1 MMSDNNDYTMAELK
15 EINEQLDR
23 RYSSISRAAQN
34 LELKNKGLE
43 QEVGVLKQQL
53 ENADLNIAQQKTNLA
68 NVIAESNQSKQ
79 DMASEIGEL
88 RAKIKR
94 LENGDND

>member
-1 MMSDNNDYTMAELK
+1 MSDNNDYTMAELK